1 MFTKQYR
8 QELIDAEIDDVIGTC
23 FDDKLIAEMLT
34 YVHNQM
40 TDTGA
45 LTGEIDTYEKQV
57 AKLERAIRSLSETMD
72 AMDGTEPAC
81 ERKHRDLQ
89 KRQDKLYEEIDA
101 VEIKLNEANRL
112 LEGVRNSELTV
123 GEAKRFLE
131 EFGKAIG
138 EVDKAAR
145 RTLYAALIDSIDIT
159 PNADWKYGE
168 GIVSRIRFKLPL
180 IYGDKRTLEVNR
192 QEDENFSVPDKQ
204 VGNKYFRVKEN
215 TDETIAMLS
224 RGC

>member
-8 QELIDAEIDDVIGTC
+8 QELIDG
-23 FDDKLIAEMLT
+23 EMLT
-34 YVHNQM
+34 YAHNEM

-45 LTGEIDTYEKQV
+45 LTGEIDTCEKQV
-57 AKLERAIRSLSETMD
+57 AKLERAIGSLSETMD
-72 AMDGTEPAC
+72 AMDGAEPAY
-81 ERKHRDLQ
+81 ERKYRDLQ

-112 LEGVRNSELTV
+112 LDGARNSELTV
-123 GEAKRFLE
+123 EEAKRFLK

-138 EVDKAAR
+138 KVDKAAQ
-145 RTLYAALIDSIDIT
+145 RTLYAALIDSIAIT
-159 PNADWKYGE
+159 PNADWKHGE
-168 GIVSRIRFKLPL
+168 GIANRIRFKFPL

-192 QEDENFSVPDKQ
+192 QEDGSFSVPDKQ

-215 TDETIAMLS
+215 MDETIAMLS
-224 RGC
+224 RRC

>member
-8 QELIDAEIDDVIGTC
+8 QELIDG
-23 FDDKLIAEMLT
+23 EMLT
-34 YVHNQM
+34 YAHNEM

-45 LTGEIDTYEKQV
+45 LTGEIDTCEKQV
-57 AKLERAIRSLSETMD
+57 AKLERAIGSLSETMD
-72 AMDGTEPAC
+72 AMDGAEPAYG
-81 ERKHRDLQ
+81 RKYRDLQ

-112 LEGVRNSELTV
+112 LDGARNSELTV
-123 GEAKRFLE
+123 EEAKRFLK

-138 EVDKAAR
+138 KVDKAAR

-159 PNADWKYGE
+159 PNADWKHGE
-168 GIVSRIRFKLPL
+168 GIANRIRFKLPL

-192 QEDENFSVPDKQ
+192 QEDGNFSVPDKQ

-215 TDETIAMLS
+215 TDEAIAMLS
-224 RGC
+224 RRC